1 MGTKLYTDEELDALR
16 SMPKRV
22 TNPGAQWLSKPRL
35 RPVHQQRTFKVSSQ
49 QEPTSRFSVYLR
61 QNLSDLYDFSCGI
74 TYLPDSGS
82 PLTLARYNGPSHVHG
97 EIAYRPHIHRASA
110 QAIADGKKPESNAEE
125 TDRFDTLED
134 AFACLMQDFEVYGI
148 NVLQGQLRLVL

>member
-1 MGTKLYTDEELDALR
+1 MDTKLYTDEELDALR

-22 TNPGAQWLSKPRL
+22 TNPRARWLRKPRL
-35 RPVHQQRTFKVSSQ
+35 RPVYKQRTFEVSSQ

-74 TYLPDSGS
+74 TYLPDNGS

-97 EIAYRPHIHRASA
+97 EIAYRPHIHRASV
-110 QAIADGKKPESNAEE
+110 QAIADGKKPESNAKE
-125 TDRFDTLED
+125 TDRFDTLEG
-134 AFACLMQDFEVYGI
+134 ALACLIQDFKVHGI
-148 NVLQGQLRLVL
+148 QALHDQPRLVL